1 MSNSVSS
8 QLLLDSL
15 ANCIRERSSRES
27 LDQLCQILD
36 DGLTSLDDPHVELF
50 EALANYVYQLRDG
63 AIQTSDDTT
72 SLFREALLLLGE
84 DPSSLRGASSTDRKA
99 GLLERIDLAASGGFD
114 ALEAGEIPD
123 VERLIDAKS
132 ERLRIQRTLHR
143 LHSSLE
149 TIERHTQSTR
159 LSPSFTSILSRH
171 RQLLDAL
178 NPSPSPSQS
187 VSLTSLEE
195 MLSLQVGGS
204 ETDITIDAEGSVH
217 PSYLPTLSSIVTQL
231 TNTLPSNEI
240 KVMKILREQD
250 TLEIQLTFDANDS
263 ILSGLRTS
271 AIEHGFLDPDA
282 PLRNGDEIQYLL
294 LPESSQ
300 PDELLIQSSSLFDHL
315 QSLCARVV
323 TESSAES
330 TEMSVTLPANFRLEQ
345 VVVFKQ
351 GEALY
356 AVWTDVVAD
365 IEYATTN
372 EDTPFR
378 SFIENDQGS
387 FRVVNSNQMRGKHD
401 ACVFINDGGFRVAL
415 FVDQI
420 ETPGQVAVLDSL
432 SPVTYLGGGV
442 RLLDR
447 RLVVLLSAVE
457 LDDGSPLSL
466 NSQMSTTR
474 RLLVLGFVPLA
485 KGLSRNTYHISHAA
499 GEMDATAT
507 FQEQRPYAIL
517 VEQHE
522 LATYRHLLITAK
534 RLDVPVVVQ
543 SSTNRDHV
551 SDSSDTQFQ
560 SVRTLTELEAQLNS
574 VSGNQNKPQPSK
586 LGTQ

>member
-8 QLLLDSL
+8 QLLLESL
-15 ANCIRERSSRES
+15 ANCVRERSSRES

-36 DGLTSLDDPHVELF
+36 DGLTSVDDPHVELF

-63 AIQTSDDTT
+63 AIQTSDDTA
-72 SLFREALLLLGE
+72 SLFREALVLLGE
-84 DPSSLRGASSTDRKA
+84 DPSSLQRASSADRTA

-123 VERLIDAKS
+123 AERLIDAKS
-132 ERLRIQRTLHR
+132 ESLRIQSTLHR

-149 TIERHTQSTR
+149 TIERHTQSSP
-159 LSPSFTSILSRH
+159 LSPSFTSVLSRH

-178 NPSPSPSQS
+178 APSPSPSQS
-187 VSLTSLEE
+187 VSLTSLDE
-195 MLSLQVGGS
+195 MLSLEVGES

-231 TNTLPSNEI
+231 TNTFPSI
-240 KVMKILREQD
+240 RVMKIFREQD
-250 TLEIQLTFDANDS
+250 TLDIQLTFDANDS
-263 ILSGLRTS
+263 ISSSLRTS
-271 AIEHGFLDPDA
+271 AINHGFLNSDA

-294 LPESSQ
+294 VPDSSQ
-300 PDELLIQSSSLFDHL
+300 PDEQLIQSSSLFDHL

-323 TESSAES
+323 AESSAET
-330 TEMSVTLPANFRLEQ
+330 TEMSITLPANFRLEQ

-351 GEALY
+351 DGALY
-356 AVWTDVVAD
+356 AVWTDIVAD
-365 IEYATTN
+365 IEYATFN
-372 EDTPFR
+372 EDISFR

-387 FRVVNSNQMRGKHD
+387 FRVVNSNQMRGEHE
-401 ACVFINDGGFRVAL
+401 ACLFINDGGFRVAL

-420 ETPGQVAVLDSL
+420 ETPGQLAVLDSL
-432 SPVTYLGGGV
+432 SPETHLGGGV

-447 RLVVLLSAVE
+447 RFVVLLSAVE
-457 LDDGSPLSL
+457 LNDGSPPSL
-466 NSQMSTTR
+466 NSQVGTTR
-474 RLLVLGFVPLA
+474 RLLVLGSAPLA

-499 GEMDATAT
+499 GELEATAT

-517 VEQHE
+517 VEQNE
-522 LATYRHLLITAK
+522 LPAYRRLLSTAK

-543 SSTNRDHV
+543 ISPNRDDV
-551 SDSSDTQFQ
+551 SDISNTEFR

-574 VSGNQNKPQPSK
+574 VSGNQIKLQPTK
-586 LGTQ
+586 LGT